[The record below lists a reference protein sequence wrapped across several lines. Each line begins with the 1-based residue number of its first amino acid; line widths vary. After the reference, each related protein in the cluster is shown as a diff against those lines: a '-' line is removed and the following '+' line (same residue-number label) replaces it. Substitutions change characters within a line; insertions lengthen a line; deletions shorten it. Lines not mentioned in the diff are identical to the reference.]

1 MFKSKRVKKLS
12 AFSLSLD
19 MAFAERDEF
28 GLIQLMKEFKLF
40 SKGGSKRISNII
52 SRKDIFKEFDVKI
65 FDYQYV
71 ISTGNSSQRFRQTV
85 FFVESFQL
93 SLPHFWMQP
102 EGLIHRIGNWFGF
115 QDINFEDFPQFSKQY
130 DLKGKDE
137 ERVRNEMNESVL
149 HFFTLQKG
157 WNLEGLNFYM
167 ILYRKSKLMPPDQ
180 IKTLFESGEKV
191 FDLFRAKDH

>member
-1 MFKSKRVKKLS
+1 MFKSRRSKKLN
-12 AFSLSLD
+12 AISLSLD

-40 SKGGSKRISNII
+40 SKGGSKRITNII
-52 SRKDIFKEFDVKI
+52 SRRDVFKEFDVKI

-71 ISTGNSSQRFRQTV
+71 ISTGKSSQRFRQTV

-102 EGLIHRIGNWFGF
+102 ENLIHRIGNWFGF
-115 QDINFEDFPQFSKQY
+115 QDIDFEDFPQFSKQY
-130 DLKGKDE
+130 YLKGKDE
-137 ERVRNEMNESVL
+137 ERVRNEMNESIL

-167 ILYRKSKLMPPDQ
+167 ILYRKNKLMPPDQ
-180 IKTLFESGEKV
+180 IKALFETGEKV